1 MTQAVSPTTMRRA
14 LTIAGSDSGAGA
26 GIQADLKTFA
36 ALGVYGMSAMTAV
49 TAQNTLGVRA
59 VMALPVALIEGQID
73 AVLEDIGADVLKVGM
88 LPNSAVI
95 EAVAGRIQAWGL
107 RAVIDPVMHAKDGA
121 ALLPP
126 AALAA
131 LRSTLLPIAEVLT
144 PNLPEAEALLGRSI
158 KTFEEMKLAARAL
171 HDLGA
176 RHVVLKGGHRAGP
189 PTDIYYGGER
199 WIELSASRAQTRH
212 THGTGCTFAAA
223 LAALLA
229 HGWPVERAV
238 AGAKTYVT
246 EAIRHA
252 PGLGRGHGPLEHFW
266 QYRQRELEQ
275 SEEGEQKWISR
286 VSSLPRI

>member
-1 MTQAVSPTTMRRA
+1 MTQTTVPTAMRRV

-36 ALGVYGMSAMTAV
+36 ALGVYGLSAITAV

-59 VMALPVALIEGQID
+59 AMALPVALIEGQID

-107 RAVIDPVMHAKDGA
+107 RAVIDPVMNAKDGA
-121 ALLPP
+121 ALLQP
-126 AALAA
+126 ASLAA
-131 LRSTLLPIAEVLT
+131 LRATLLPLAEILT
-144 PNLPEAEALLGRSI
+144 PNLPEAETLLGRSI
-158 KTFEEMKLAARAL
+158 KTLEEMKLAASAL
-171 HDLGA
+171 HALGA
-176 RHVVLKGGHRAGP
+176 RHVVLKGGHRAGQP
-189 PTDIYYGGER
+189 IDIYYDGER
-199 WIELSASRAQTRH
+199 WIELNEQRVQTRH

-229 HGWPVERAV
+229 HGWSVEQAV

-246 EAIRHA
+246 QAIQRA

-266 QYRQRELEQ
+266 LYKQGVLEQ
-275 SEEGEQKWISR
+275 SEEGEQQWTSR